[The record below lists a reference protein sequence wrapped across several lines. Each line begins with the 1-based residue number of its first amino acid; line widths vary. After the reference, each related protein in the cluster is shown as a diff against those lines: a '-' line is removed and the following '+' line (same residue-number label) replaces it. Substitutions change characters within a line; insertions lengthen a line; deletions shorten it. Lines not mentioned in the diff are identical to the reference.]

1 MKQKESGVFFIDIL
15 GFSALTKGQIKD
27 ISKKDFQAWG
37 LKKTEYDLSFLSAKI
52 VLEFRSVLKEL
63 KKKYPAINIGQLSD
77 CAFIWSDDIVL
88 LMQAVHFMMWTMIGK
103 KGILCRGGL
112 SYGNIVEIDDIDYE
126 LGVFIVGDAAT
137 NAVKNEGRLKGPRV
151 TIDLTI
157 IYKIQEFFEKSSLV
171 MRLFHFLFHDIESII
186 DMNQVD
192 EYRWYLF
199 DDDMITDSTI
209 GVLNSKNRI
218 KLTKQRLKLANVLRF
233 HPRMRWNSLSED
245 GRIQLKAGIRSLT
258 KNELLDILHNFEM
271 MCDIPA
277 LPRTKKRLLLFNTH
291 IEKDTYYTKE
301 QEDEWKARLED
312 LD

>member
-37 LKKTEYDLSFLSAKI
+37 LKKTEYDLNFLSAKI
-52 VLEFRSVLKEL
+52 ILEFRSVLKRL
-63 KKKYPAINIGQLSD
+63 KEKYPAINIGQLSD

-88 LMQAVHFMMWTMIGK
+88 LIQAVHFMMWTMIGE

-112 SYGNIVEIDDIDYE
+112 SYGNIVEIDDVDYE
-126 LGVFIVGDAAT
+126 LGAFIVGNPAT

-151 TIDLTI
+151 TMDLTI
-157 IYKIQEFFEKSSLV
+157 TDKIYESFKKDSLV
-171 MRLFHFLFHDIESII
+171 MQLSNDLFHDIDSVI

-199 DDDMITDSTI
+199 GDDVITSSI
-209 GVLNSKNRI
+209 GIIDLNTRI
-218 KLTKQRLKLANVLRF
+218 QLTKQRLKLANVLRF

-245 GRIQLKAGIRSLT
+245 GRIQLKAGIKALT
-258 KNELLDILHNFEM
+258 ENELLDILHYFEM
-271 MCDIPA
+271 IYVMPA
-277 LPRTKKRLLLFNTH
+277 SPRTKKRLLLFNAR

-301 QEDEWKARLED
+301 QENEWEARLED

>member
-37 LKKTEYDLSFLSAKI
+37 LKKTEYDLNFLSAKI
-52 VLEFRSVLKEL
+52 ILEFRSVLKRL
-63 KKKYPAINIGQLSD
+63 KEKYPAINIGQLSD

-88 LMQAVHFMMWTMIGK
+88 LIQAVHFMMWTMIGE

-112 SYGNIVEIDDIDYE
+112 SYGNIVEIDDVDYE
-126 LGVFIVGDAAT
+126 LGAFIVGNPAT

-151 TIDLTI
+151 TMDLTI
-157 IYKIQEFFEKSSLV
+157 TDKIYESFKKDSLV
-171 MRLFHFLFHDIESII
+171 MQLSNDLFNDIESVI

-199 DDDMITDSTI
+199 GDDVITSSI
-209 GVLNSKNRI
+209 GIIDLNTRI
-218 KLTKQRLKLANVLRF
+218 QLTKQRLKLANVLRF

-245 GRIQLKAGIRSLT
+245 GRIQLKAGIKALT
-258 KNELLDILHNFEM
+258 ENELLDILHYFEM
-271 MCDIPA
+271 KYVMPA
-277 LPRTKKRLLLFNTH
+277 SPRTKKRLLLLNAR

-301 QEDEWKARLED
+301 QKNKWEARLED

>member
-37 LKKTEYDLSFLSAKI
+37 LKKTEYDLNFLSAKI
-52 VLEFRSVLKEL
+52 ILEFRSVLKRL
-63 KKKYPAINIGQLSD
+63 KEKYPAINIGQLSD

-88 LMQAVHFMMWTMIGK
+88 LIQAVHFMMWTMISE

-112 SYGNIVEIDDIDYE
+112 SYGNIVEIDDVDYE
-126 LGVFIVGDAAT
+126 LGAFIVGNPAT

-151 TIDLTI
+151 TMDLTI
-157 IYKIQEFFEKSSLV
+157 TDKIQESFKKDSLV
-171 MRLFHFLFHDIESII
+171 MQLSHDLFHNIESMI

-199 DDDMITDSTI
+199 DDDVITSSSI
-209 GVLNSKNRI
+209 GIIDLNTRI
-218 KLTKQRLKLANVLRF
+218 QLTKQRLKLANVLRF

-245 GRIQLKAGIRSLT
+245 GFIQLKAGIKALT
-258 KNELLDILHNFEM
+258 KNELLDILHYFEM
-271 MCDIPA
+271 MYVIPVF
-277 LPRTKKRLLLFNTH
+277 PRTKKHLLLFNDH

-301 QEDEWKARLED
+301 QENEWKAGLEY

>member
-37 LKKTEYDLSFLSAKI
+37 LKKTEYDLNFLSAKI
-52 VLEFRSVLKEL
+52 ILEFRSVLKRL
-63 KKKYPAINIGQLSD
+63 KEKYPAINIGQLSD

-88 LMQAVHFMMWTMIGK
+88 LIQAVHFMMWTMIGE

-112 SYGNIVEIDDIDYE
+112 SYGNIVEIDDVDYE
-126 LGVFIVGDAAT
+126 LGAFIVGNPAT

-151 TIDLTI
+151 TMDLTI
-157 IYKIQEFFEKSSLV
+157 TDKIYESFKKDSLV
-171 MRLFHFLFHDIESII
+171 MQLSNDLFHDIESVI

-199 DDDMITDSTI
+199 GDDVITSSI
-209 GVLNSKNRI
+209 GIIDLNTRI
-218 KLTKQRLKLANVLRF
+218 QLTKQRLKLANVLRF

-245 GRIQLKAGIRSLT
+245 GRIQLKAGIKSLT
-258 KNELLDILHNFEM
+258 KNELLDILHYFEM
-271 MCDIPA
+271 DDIYN
-277 LPRTKKRLLLFNTH
+277 LSRIEKSLSLFNVRVDKCKYFTKKQYN
-291 IEKDTYYTKE
+291 
-301 QEDEWKARLED
+301 EWLAGFED